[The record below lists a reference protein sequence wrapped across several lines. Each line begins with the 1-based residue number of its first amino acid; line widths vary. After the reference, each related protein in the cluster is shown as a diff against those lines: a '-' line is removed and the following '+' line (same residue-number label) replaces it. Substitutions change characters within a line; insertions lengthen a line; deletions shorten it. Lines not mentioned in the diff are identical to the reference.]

1 MALSSITVAEL
12 PAPEEDPESWN
23 LFYVDNE
30 LVPGQC
36 LLIDATRERDT
47 EHKKSK
53 GSSRDILIDQGLKP
67 SDCTVK
73 IRTFNGSELRALQRV
88 YLEKMDP
95 NRPLNKLNV
104 STVAHPQMYAL
115 GIKQGYFYWSD
126 PPTPTAAGGIHSL
139 VRTLKFKIV
148 GPKTQISAS
157 SSSSKPKV
165 TQKIGGTIDPA
176 FQLHGGVTTITP
188 TGQPVPTSTPVR
200 PANQTPLLYTP
211 VQIQKSAASGNQSA
225 MFANSI
231 IQGASPR

>member
-1 MALSSITVAEL
+1 MAVTISEL

-23 LFYVDNE
+23 LLYVDNQ

-73 IRTFNGSELRALQRV
+73 IRTFNGTELRDLQRI

-115 GIKQGYFYWSD
+115 GIKQGYFYSSD

-148 GPKTQISAS
+148 GPKTQIQAASA
-157 SSSSKPKV
+157 SSKPKLQ
-165 TQKIGGTIDPA
+165 TKIGGDIAAP
-176 FQLHGGVTTITP
+176 FQLNGGVTTIQP
-188 TGQPVPTSTPVR
+188 AGQPVPTATPAR
-200 PANQTPLLYTP
+200 PADQPPLLFTP
-211 VQIQKSAASGNQSA
+211 AQIQKSADSGSPSA
-225 MFANSI
+225 RFANAL